1 MHSSGSNVS
10 RLVLEIEVE
19 KLFGLGLDNIVEIHQ
34 DSYICRQCDTNLL
47 RVSELEHQLR
57 QLKSELHSSIK
68 AFHPKPSSASTEA
81 GVKRKASS
89 DATAT
94 ASKRQ
99 APVYLLDLAT
109 PPSICIAE
117 HPHSQVAGTE
127 SAATSSQ
134 VLSTQQP
141 KSPPITKSIICM
153 HGWNVDGMS
162 HA

>member
-19 KLFGLGLDNIVEIHQ
+19 KLFGLGLDNIVETHQ
-34 DSYICRQCDTNLL
+34 DSYICRQCDTNLV

-57 QLKSELHSSIK
+57 QLKSELHSFIK

-94 ASKRQ
+94 TSKRP
-99 APVYLLDLAT
+99 APVYPLDLAT
-109 PPSICIAE
+109 PPSSIAE
-117 HPHSQVAGTE
+117 HPHSQVAGT
-127 SAATSSQ
+127 ATSSQ

-141 KSPPITKSIICM
+141 KSPPITVSIICM
-153 HGWNVDGMS
+153 QMECHMHN
-162 HA
+162 